1 MIDLKSKP
9 FYLNDQQIRKVQ
21 SILDSMTLDE
31 KIGQVF
37 CPIGSSFEEKE
48 IVEFI
53 EKYKPGAMMYRPLES
68 TKIKH
73 IHETIQ
79 NYSKIPLML
88 AANLESGGNG
98 ICIDGTY
105 FSRQMG
111 VAATNDLKQAYHLG
125 MIAGKEANAVL
136 CNWSFAPIVDIDFNY
151 LNPITNIRTYGSDK
165 EKVIAYAKQQINALR
180 EYNVIP
186 CIKHFPGDG
195 VDMRDQHLVSSV
207 NDLTVK
213 QWDESYGNIYSS
225 FIDEGVETIM
235 VGHMLLPH
243 YVKYFNPTIKDEDI
257 LPASLSK
264 EVLTNLLREKLS
276 FNGMVVTDATAM
288 IGYNVALPRSQA
300 IPLSIEN
307 GCDMILF
314 NKDIDEDYTF
324 MKNAL
329 LAILLI
335 TPIFAI
341 LGTMIVNNKMAFFSD
356 ALGHSAL
363 TGIAIGM
370 LLGISN
376 INISMILFA
385 VIFALLLNF
394 IKNKTTYGADT
405 IISVFSSI
413 AIALGLAILAQTGNF
428 NKYSSYLV
436 GDILSIT
443 PAEILYLFI
452 TFIAIMLF
460 WYFMFNKLNVIS
472 INKTLAKSRGINT
485 KLIDNI
491 FVILI
496 AVIVMISIRWIGILL
511 INSLLILPAAA
522 SRNIAKNMRSYHLLS
537 VIFSMFSGI
546 VGLILSYYWN
556 IPTGPMIVIISGIIY
571 FVTFAKK
578 LLQK

>member
-1 MIDLKSKP
+1 MDVIYTVLEFLLP
-9 FYLNDQQIRKVQ
+9 F
-21 SILDSMTLDE
+21 
-31 KIGQVF
+31 
-37 CPIGSSFEEKE
+37 
-48 IVEFI
+48 EFI
-53 EKYKPGAMMYRPLES
+53 
-68 TKIKH
+68 
-73 IHETIQ
+73 
-79 NYSKIPLML
+79 
-88 AANLESGGNG
+88 
-98 ICIDGTY
+98 
-105 FSRQMG
+105 
-111 VAATNDLKQAYHLG
+111 
-125 MIAGKEANAVL
+125 
-136 CNWSFAPIVDIDFNY
+136 
-151 LNPITNIRTYGSDK
+151 
-165 EKVIAYAKQQINALR
+165 
-180 EYNVIP
+180 
-186 CIKHFPGDG
+186 
-195 VDMRDQHLVSSV
+195 
-207 NDLTVK
+207 
-213 QWDESYGNIYSS
+213 
-225 FIDEGVETIM
+225 
-235 VGHMLLPH
+235 
-243 YVKYFNPTIKDEDI
+243 
-257 LPASLSK
+257 
-264 EVLTNLLREKLS
+264 
-276 FNGMVVTDATAM
+276 
-288 IGYNVALPRSQA
+288 
-300 IPLSIEN
+300 
-307 GCDMILF
+307 
-314 NKDIDEDYTF
+314 DYTF

-452 TFIAIMLF
+452 TFIAVMLF

>member
-1 MIDLKSKP
+1 MDVIYTVLEFLLP
-9 FYLNDQQIRKVQ
+9 F
-21 SILDSMTLDE
+21 
-31 KIGQVF
+31 
-37 CPIGSSFEEKE
+37 
-48 IVEFI
+48 EFI
-53 EKYKPGAMMYRPLES
+53 
-68 TKIKH
+68 
-73 IHETIQ
+73 
-79 NYSKIPLML
+79 
-88 AANLESGGNG
+88 
-98 ICIDGTY
+98 
-105 FSRQMG
+105 
-111 VAATNDLKQAYHLG
+111 
-125 MIAGKEANAVL
+125 
-136 CNWSFAPIVDIDFNY
+136 
-151 LNPITNIRTYGSDK
+151 
-165 EKVIAYAKQQINALR
+165 
-180 EYNVIP
+180 
-186 CIKHFPGDG
+186 
-195 VDMRDQHLVSSV
+195 
-207 NDLTVK
+207 
-213 QWDESYGNIYSS
+213 
-225 FIDEGVETIM
+225 
-235 VGHMLLPH
+235 
-243 YVKYFNPTIKDEDI
+243 
-257 LPASLSK
+257 
-264 EVLTNLLREKLS
+264 
-276 FNGMVVTDATAM
+276 
-288 IGYNVALPRSQA
+288 
-300 IPLSIEN
+300 
-307 GCDMILF
+307 
-314 NKDIDEDYTF
+314 DYTF

-522 SRNIAKNMRSYHLLS
+522 SRNIAKKMRSYHLLS